1 VIIRAQELGA
11 DALALAERYV
21 REYGQHILDLNI
33 LPASAYPRV
42 SQEIEPIQRMV
53 AGLLEGEY
61 AYQVEGD
68 VYFRVKRDE
77 DYGKLS
83 GRRLE
88 DMRAGARLEVD
99 ERKEDPADFAL
110 WKAAKPGEP
119 AWESPWGKG
128 RPGWHIECSAMSL
141 THLGEQIDIHGGGND
156 LIFPHHENEIAQTE
170 SFTGKPFARY
180 WVHNGML
187 QFTGEKMSKS
197 VGNFITIEDFL
208 AEHKADVLRLIVLN
222 GHYRSP
228 LVFNEEVIEQAARA
242 LDRLQTGLRPASGDG
257 EAPAAA
263 AHLQEAAEASRTGFE
278 QAMDDDFNTP
288 VALSHLFEFVRVI
301 NTARDDGVGADELEA
316 AQTVLRALAARL
328 GLRLEADR
336 SGPAEA
342 VPFIELLLEVRKGLR
357 EAKQFELADQ
367 IRDQLAELGVH
378 IEDGKQGTTWRV
390 GRTAP

>member
-1 VIIRAQELGA
+1 
-11 DALALAERYV
+11 
-21 REYGQHILDLNI
+21 
-33 LPASAYPRV
+33 
-42 SQEIEPIQRMV
+42 
-53 AGLLEGEY
+53 
-61 AYQVEGD
+61 
-68 VYFRVKRDE
+68 
-77 DYGKLS
+77 
-83 GRRLE
+83 
-88 DMRAGARLEVD
+88 
-99 ERKEDPADFAL
+99 
-110 WKAAKPGEP
+110 
-119 AWESPWGKG
+119 
-128 RPGWHIECSAMSL
+128 
-141 THLGEQIDIHGGGND
+141 
-156 LIFPHHENEIAQTE
+156 
-170 SFTGKPFARY
+170 
-180 WVHNGML
+180 ML

-342 VPFIELLLEVRKGLR
+342 APFIELLLEVRKGLR